1 MKRVGQT
8 VRQNRVDARPRRQDL
23 EPGDVSGGWIAAVR
37 HPDGAANLNRGTPY
51 EAQPG
56 H

>member
-1 MKRVGQT
+1 VGKTVGQ
-8 VRQNRVDARPRRQDL
+8 NRMDAGPRRQDL

-37 HPDGAANLNRGTPY
+37 RRDGTANLNRGTPDKT
-51 EAQPG
+51 QPG